1 MQSTSL
7 TRAAALIALAC
18 LALAGCS
25 GGGDYEQPP
34 PAPVAEATEVPIS
47 AVASSRAFTDYAAAL
62 APSDSA
68 EALGLGALGDA
79 SPVDD
84 SGEPLPIG

>member
-7 TRAAALIALAC
+7 TRTAALIALAS

-25 GGGDYEQPP
+25 GGGGYDEP
-34 PAPVAEATEVPIS
+34 PAPVAEATEVPTS
-47 AVASSRAFTDYAAAL
+47 AVASSQAFTDYASGL
-62 APSDSA
+62 APSESA

-84 SGEPLPIG
+84 SGEPLDIG